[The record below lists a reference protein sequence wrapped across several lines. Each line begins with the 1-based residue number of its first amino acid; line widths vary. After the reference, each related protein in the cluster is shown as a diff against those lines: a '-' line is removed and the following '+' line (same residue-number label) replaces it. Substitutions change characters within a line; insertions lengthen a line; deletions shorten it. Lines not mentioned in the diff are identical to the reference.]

1 MQALG
6 MQGHRLLVVERD
18 TAVVERDTAVVER
31 DTAVVGRDTA
41 IITSSLRS
49 IIK

>member
-6 MQGHRLLVVERD
+6 MQGHRLL
-18 TAVVERDTAVVER
+18 VVERDTAVVER